1 MRLLDLSHNT
11 LEKLDNK
18 THSLIEDCLSLEK
31 VNLLRSFQTCLTILF
46 DQVELHPRHQTESS
60 RCQLVR

>member
-1 MRLLDLSHNT
+1 MVFTGLVSMRLLDLSHNT

-31 VNLLRSFQTCLTILF
+31 VRP
-46 DQVELHPRHQTESS
+46 V
-60 RCQLVR
+60 